1 VPRRPLLIAGA
12 VVVLAGLAWGVS
24 AWWHYRSHVSTDD
37 AYVEG
42 TVATVSA
49 KVAGHIVELLADDNK
64 SVKKDELL
72 LRIDDRDYRARLEQ
86 ARAAVGIA
94 ESRLRAA
101 AARVIMTRD
110 SASGQMAQAQ
120 ASSMSAESAQRA
132 ARDAME
138 SSRAVV
144 ASRRAS
150 LGAAQAELERA
161 QAAWTRAKQELDR
174 AAALLK
180 QDLVARREH
189 DQAVTDERG
198 AEAAVRV
205 AEQRIVQAQRDLAG
219 AEADLKI
226 RDTGYEPQQ
235 IGVVMADARAANAR
249 ASRINAEAAQQEVRV
264 REAERELAAAQL
276 KEAQADLAVA
286 ELNVEHTRVKAPVD
300 GVVAKRTVEIG
311 QIVQMGQPL
320 LAVVPLHE
328 VWVVA
333 NFKETQLAGVKPGMP
348 VTVAVDGVP
357 GKTYHGTVDSIAAGT
372 GARFSLL
379 PPENATGNWVKVVQ
393 RVPVKIRLDSK
404 EISNPHTLRAGMS
417 SYVTIKVK

>member
-1 VPRRPLLIAGA
+1 MSRRPLVIVAVIVLAAGA
-12 VVVLAGLAWGVS
+12 VWGIS

-49 KVAGHIVELLADDNK
+49 KVTGHIVELLVDDNQQ
-64 SVKKDELL
+64 VKRGALL
-72 LRIDDRDYRARLEQ
+72 LRIDDRDYRARLDQ
-86 ARAAVGIA
+86 AKAVVGIA

-101 AARVIMTRD
+101 IARVAMTRD
-110 SASGQMAQAQ
+110 TASGQMATAQ
-120 ASSMSAESAQRA
+120 ASSLSADSAVRA

-144 ASRRAS
+144 ASRRAG

-161 QAAWTRAKQELDR
+161 KQAWVRAKQEHDR
-174 AAALLK
+174 ASTLVK
-180 QDLVARREH
+180 QDLVAKREY

-198 AEAAVRV
+198 AEAAVQA
-205 AEQRIVQAQRDLAG
+205 AEQRVVQAQRDLAQ

-235 IGVVMADARAANAR
+235 IGVVMAEARSAEARAK
-249 ASRINAEAAQQEVRV
+249 RINAEAALHEVRV
-264 REAERELAAAQL
+264 REAERDLADAQL
-276 KEAQADLAVA
+276 REARADLAMA
-286 ELNVEHTRVKAPVD
+286 ELNVEHALVHSPID

-311 QIVQMGQPL
+311 QIVQIGQPL
-320 LAVVPLHE
+320 LAVVPLHD

-333 NFKETQLAGVKPGMP
+333 NFKETQLGGVRPGMP
-348 VTVAVDGVP
+348 ASIVVDGAP
-357 GKTYHGTVDSIAAGT
+357 GKTYKGTVDSLAAGT

-393 RVPVKIRLDSK
+393 RVPVKIRLDPK
-404 EISNPHTLRAGMS
+404 EVGNPHTLRAGMS
-417 SYVTIKVK
+417 AYVSIKIK

>member
-1 VPRRPLLIAGA
+1 VPRRPLLIAG
-12 VVVLAGLAWGVS
+12 VVVLLGGLAWGLS
-24 AWWHYRSHVSTDD
+24 AWWHYRSHISTDD

-49 KVAGHIVELLADDNK
+49 KVAGHIVELLVDDNK
-64 SVKKDELL
+64 PVKKGDLL
-72 LRIDDRDYRARLEQ
+72 MRIDDRDYRARLEQ

-94 ESRLRAA
+94 ESRVRAA
-101 AARVIMTRD
+101 AARVAMTRD
-110 SASGQMAQAQ
+110 VASGQMAQAQ

-138 SSRAVV
+138 SSRSIV
-144 ASRRAS
+144 ASRRAN
-150 LGAAQAELERA
+150 LGAAQAEVERA
-161 QAAWTRAKQELDR
+161 KAAWDR
-174 AAALLK
+174 ARQDLARIAALVK
-180 QDLVARREH
+180 QDLVATREH
-189 DQAVTDERG
+189 DQALTDERG
-198 AEAAVRV
+198 AEAAFRA
-205 AEQRIVQAQRDLAG
+205 AEQRVIQAQRDLAG
-219 AEADLKI
+219 AESDLKI

-235 IGVVMADARAANAR
+235 IGVVMAEARLAAARAK
-249 ASRINAEAAQQEVRV
+249 RIDAEAAQQEVRV
-264 REAERELAAAQL
+264 RQAERELAAAQL

-286 ELNVEHTRVKAPVD
+286 ELNLEHTNVYAPID
-300 GVVAKRTVEIG
+300 GIVAKRTVEIG
-311 QIVQMGQPL
+311 QIVQMSQPL

-348 VTVAVDGVP
+348 ATIAVDGVP
-357 GKTYHGTVDSIAAGT
+357 GKTYTGTVDSIAAGT

-393 RVPVKIRLDSK
+393 RVPVKIRLEKDV
-404 EISNPHTLRAGMS
+404 SNPHTLRAGMS

>member
-1 VPRRPLLIAGA
+1 MPRRPLLIAGA
-12 VVVLAGLAWGVS
+12 VVVLAGLVWGVS

-37 AYVEG
+37 AYIEG
-42 TVATVSA
+42 TVAVVSA
-49 KVAGHIVELLADDNK
+49 KVAGHIVELLVEDNQA
-64 SVKKDELL
+64 VKKGALL
-72 LRIDDRDYRARLEQ
+72 IRIDDRDFRARLEQ
-86 ARAAVGIA
+86 AKAAVGIA

-101 AARVIMTRD
+101 TARIAMTRD

-132 ARDAME
+132 ARDAMD
-138 SSRAVV
+138 SSRAIV
-144 ASRRAS
+144 ASRRAN

-161 QAAWTRAKQELDR
+161 QQAWLRAKQDLDR
-174 AAALLK
+174 TSQLVK
-180 QDLVARREH
+180 QDLVAKRDH
-189 DQAVTDERG
+189 DQALTDERG
-198 AEAAVRV
+198 WEASVRA
-205 AEQRIVQAQRDLAG
+205 AEQRVVQAQRDLSG

-235 IGVVMADARAANAR
+235 IGVVMAEARVANAR

-286 ELNVEHTRVKAPVD
+286 ELNIEHTMVKAPID
-300 GVVAKRTVEIG
+300 GVVAKRTVEMG
-311 QIVQMGQPL
+311 QIVQMSQPL

-333 NFKETQLAGVKPGMP
+333 NFKETQLSGVKPGM
-348 VTVAVDGVP
+348 VASIVVDSAP
-357 GKTYHGTVDSIAAGT
+357 GKTYHGVVDSIAAGT

-379 PPENATGNWVKVVQ
+379 PPETATGNWVKVVQ
-393 RVPVKIRLDSK
+393 RVPVKLRLDNK
-404 EISNPHTLRAGMS
+404 EIGNPHTLRAGMS
-417 SYVTIKVK
+417 AYVSIKIK

>member
-1 VPRRPLLIAGA
+1 MPRRPLLIAGA
-12 VVVLAGLAWGVS
+12 IVLVAGIAWGIS
-24 AWWHYRSHVSTDD
+24 AWWHHRSHVSTDD

-64 SVKKDELL
+64 PVKKGDLL
-72 LRIDDRDYRARLEQ
+72 LRIDERDYRARLEQ
-86 ARAAVGIA
+86 SKAAVGIA

-101 AARVIMTRD
+101 VARVAMTRD
-110 SASGQMAQAQ
+110 HAAGQMAVAQ

-132 ARDAME
+132 ARDAMA
-138 SSRAVV
+138 SSQATV

-150 LGAAQAELERA
+150 LGAAQADFERA
-161 QAAWTRAKQELDR
+161 QQAWLRAKQELDR
-174 AAALLK
+174 SAQLVK
-180 QDLVARREH
+180 QDLVAKRDY

-198 AEAAVRV
+198 AEAAVRA
-205 AEQRIVQAQRDLAG
+205 AEQRMVQAQRDLAG

-235 IGVVMADARAANAR
+235 IGVVMADARAANAK

-264 REAERELAAAQL
+264 REAERELANAQL

-286 ELNVEHTRVKAPVD
+286 ELNLEHTQVRAPID

-311 QIVQMGQPL
+311 QIVQLGQPL

-333 NFKETQLAGVKPGMP
+333 NFKETQLVGVRPGIAA
-348 VTVAVDGVP
+348 TIAVDGVP
-357 GKTYHGTVDSIAAGT
+357 GKTYHGTVDSLAAGT

-393 RVPVKIRLDSK
+393 RVPVKIRLDPK
-404 EISNPHTLRAGMS
+404 ETHSPHTLRAGMS
-417 SYVTIKVK
+417 AYVSIKVK

>member
-12 VVVLAGLAWGVS
+12 IVLLAGLAWGGS

-49 KVAGHIVELLADDNK
+49 KVSGHIVELLVDDNK
-64 SVKKDELL
+64 PVKKDDLL

-101 AARVIMTRD
+101 TARVAMTRD

-120 ASSMSAESAQRA
+120 AQTMSAESAQRA

-144 ASRRAS
+144 ASRRAN

-174 AAALLK
+174 AATLVR
-180 QDLVARREH
+180 QDLVAKRDH
-189 DQAVTDERG
+189 DQAVTDERS

-205 AEQRIVQAQRDLAG
+205 AEQRIVQAQRELAG

-235 IGVVMADARAANAR
+235 IGVVMAEARAANAR
-249 ASRINAEAAQQEVRV
+249 ANRINAEAAQQEVRV

-276 KEAQADLAVA
+276 KEALADLAVA
-286 ELNVEHTRVKAPVD
+286 ELNIEHTRVKAPVD
-300 GVVAKRTVEIG
+300 GVVAKRTVEMG

-333 NFKETQLAGVKPGMP
+333 NFKETQLAGVKPGLAA
-348 VTVAVDGVP
+348 TIEVDGVP

-404 EISNPHTLRAGMS
+404 EVARPHTLRAGMS
-417 SYVTIKVK
+417 SHVTIKVR

>member
-1 VPRRPLLIAGA
+1 
-12 VVVLAGLAWGVS
+12 
-24 AWWHYRSHVSTDD
+24 
-37 AYVEG
+37 
-42 TVATVSA
+42 
-49 KVAGHIVELLADDNK
+49 
-64 SVKKDELL
+64 
-72 LRIDDRDYRARLEQ
+72 
-86 ARAAVGIA
+86 
-94 ESRLRAA
+94 
-101 AARVIMTRD
+101 
-110 SASGQMAQAQ
+110 
-120 ASSMSAESAQRA
+120 
-132 ARDAME
+132 
-138 SSRAVV
+138 
-144 ASRRAS
+144 
-150 LGAAQAELERA
+150 
-161 QAAWTRAKQELDR
+161 
-174 AAALLK
+174 
-180 QDLVARREH
+180 
-189 DQAVTDERG
+189 VTDERS
-198 AEAAVRV
+198 AEAAVRA
-205 AEQRIVQAQRDLAG
+205 AEQRVVQAQRDLAG
-219 AEADLKI
+219 AESDLKI

-235 IGVVMADARAANAR
+235 IGVVMAEARAANAR

-286 ELNVEHTRVKAPVD
+286 ELNLEHTEVRAPVD

-348 VTVAVDGVP
+348 ATVAVDGVP
-357 GKTYHGTVDSIAAGT
+357 GKTFHGTVDSISAGT

-404 EISNPHTLRAGMS
+404 DISNPHTLRAGMS

>member
-1 VPRRPLLIAGA
+1 MLIAGA
-12 VVVLAGLAWGVS
+12 VVLLAGLAWGLS

-49 KVAGHIVELLADDNK
+49 KVSGHIVELLVEDNQA
-64 SVKKDELL
+64 VKKGALL
-72 LRIDDRDYRARLEQ
+72 MRIDDRDYRARLEQ
-86 ARAAVGIA
+86 AKAAVGIA

-101 AARVIMTRD
+101 AARVSMTRD

-138 SSRAVV
+138 SSRAIV
-144 ASRRAS
+144 ASRRAN
-150 LGAAQAELERA
+150 LGASQAELERS
-161 QAAWTRAKQELDR
+161 QQSWVRAKQELDR
-174 AAALLK
+174 TGQLLK
-180 QDLVARREH
+180 QDLVAKRDY

-198 AEAAVRV
+198 WEAAVRA
-205 AEQRIVQAQRDLAG
+205 AEARVVQAQRDLAG
-219 AEADLKI
+219 AESDLKI

-235 IGVVMADARAANAR
+235 IGVVMAEARAANAR
-249 ASRINAEAAQQEVRV
+249 AHRINAEAALQEVRV
-264 REAERELAAAQL
+264 REAERELAGAQL

-286 ELNVEHTRVKAPVD
+286 ELNLEHTKVVAPID

-311 QIVQMGQPL
+311 QIVQMSQPL

-333 NFKETQLAGVKPGMP
+333 NFKETQLAGVRPGMAA
-348 VTVAVDGVP
+348 TISVDSVP

-393 RVPVKIRLDSK
+393 RVPVKIRLDSR
-404 EISNPHTLRAGMS
+404 ETGNPHTLRAGMS
-417 SYVTIKVK
+417 SYVTIKIK